1 MQTQT
6 LAHINKDSIDVVTA
20 RVLPFQEHTM
30 ILNCKVGKGS
40 FKYSQVRGR
49 LYIQVKVAYS
59 KI

>member
-1 MQTQT
+1 MQT

-20 RVLPFQEHTM
+20 WVLPFQKHTT
-30 ILNCKVGKGS
+30 ILNCRVGKGS
-40 FKYSQVRGR
+40 FKYNQVKGR